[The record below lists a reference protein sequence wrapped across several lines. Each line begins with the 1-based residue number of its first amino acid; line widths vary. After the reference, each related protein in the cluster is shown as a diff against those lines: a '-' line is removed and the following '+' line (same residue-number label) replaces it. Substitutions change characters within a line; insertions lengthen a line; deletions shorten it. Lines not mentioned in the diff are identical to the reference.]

1 MTYLSS
7 SSRLA
12 LIDAPGMLTL
22 LDLEV
27 RIPEDEDR
35 YVMFSYVMSCHVIT
49 LNVFIFYFIFF
60 IYNFLIYLNTIFLF
74 KIGQL
79 YFYLQDPFEENNF
92 LCVEANF
99 K

>member
-1 MTYLSS
+1 MFIRMELNSS

-35 YVMFSYVMSCHVIT
+35 YVMLCHVMPRHRLEF
-49 LNVFIFYFIFF
+49 LNIFFYFI
-60 IYNFLIYLNTIFLF
+60 YL
-74 KIGQL
+74 
-79 YFYLQDPFEENNF
+79 
-92 LCVEANF
+92 
-99 K
+99 

>member
-1 MTYLSS
+1 MELNSS

-35 YVMFSYVMSCHVIT
+35 YVMFCYVMSCHVIT
-49 LNVFIFYFIFF
+49 LNVYIFYFILF
-60 IYNFLIYLNTIFLF
+60 IYNFLIYLHTIFLLKICFHTQKIIFF
-74 KIGQL
+74 KGIL
-79 YFYLQDPFEENNF
+79 KIK
-92 LCVEANF
+92 V
-99 K
+99 